1 MSEFKIGTRVE
12 CKAFGKGTVIGYI
25 DETDTSYYIKV
36 QFDNGKNVNCSKEG
50 YIEFTKNCPPY
61 TVKAITEKAKADKIN
76 PNYYKGNI
84 ECIEAIKASMTS
96 EEYRGFLKGQVMKY
110 TWRYREKGG
119 VVDLQKAGWYLD
131 KLVKEQSLDEARHMP
146 VDEK

>member
-1 MSEFKIGTRVE
+1 MSELKIGTRVE
-12 CKAFGKGTVIGYI
+12 CKAFGKGTVVEYI
-25 DETDTSYYIKV
+25 DTDTSYYIKV
-36 QFDNGKNVNCSKEG
+36 QFDNGKNVNCSKDG

-61 TVKAITEKAKADKIN
+61 TVKAITEECKTDKIN

-84 ECIEAIKASMTS
+84 ECIEAIKASMTC

-131 KLVKEQSLDEARHMP
+131 KLVKEQSLDEVRHML
-146 VDEK
+146 VNEK

>member
-1 MSEFKIGTRVE
+1 MSESKI
-12 CKAFGKGTVIGYI
+12 
-25 DETDTSYYIKV
+25 
-36 QFDNGKNVNCSKEG
+36 
-50 YIEFTKNCPPY
+50 
-61 TVKAITEKAKADKIN
+61 DKIN

-131 KLVKEQSLDEARHMP
+131 KLVKEQSLDEVRHMP
-146 VDEK
+146 VNEK

>member
-12 CKAFGKGTVIGYI
+12 CKAFGKGTVIGY
-25 DETDTSYYIKV
+25 DETDMSYYIKV
-36 QFDNGKNVNCSKEG
+36 RFDNRRTVNCSKDG

-61 TVKAITEKAKADKIN
+61 TVKAITEECKTDKIN

-84 ECIEAIKASMTS
+84 ECIEAIKASMTC

-131 KLVKEQSLDEARHMP
+131 KLVKEQSLDEVRHMP
-146 VDEK
+146 VNEK

>member
-1 MSEFKIGTRVE
+1 MSEFKVGTRVK
-12 CKAFGKGTVIGYI
+12 CKAYGKGTVVGYE
-25 DETDTSYYIKV
+25 ETISPYYIKV
-36 QFDNGKNVNCSKEG
+36 QFDDGRNEECSNNG
-50 YIEFTKNCPPY
+50 YIKFCQKCPQFSI
-61 TVKAITEKAKADKIN
+61 KAITEERQMDKIN

-84 ECIEAIKASMTS
+84 ECIEAIKASMTC

-146 VDEK
+146 LDEK

>member
-12 CKAFGKGTVIGYI
+12 CKAFGKGTVIGYE
-25 DETDTSYYIKV
+25 DTDSSCYIKV
-36 QFDNGKNVNCSKEG
+36 RFDNGKNANCSKNG
-50 YIEFTKNCPPY
+50 DMEFRTNRPSY
-61 TVKAITEKAKADKIN
+61 AIRAITEECKTDKIN

-84 ECIEAIKASMTS
+84 ECIEAIKASMTC

-146 VDEK
+146 LDEK